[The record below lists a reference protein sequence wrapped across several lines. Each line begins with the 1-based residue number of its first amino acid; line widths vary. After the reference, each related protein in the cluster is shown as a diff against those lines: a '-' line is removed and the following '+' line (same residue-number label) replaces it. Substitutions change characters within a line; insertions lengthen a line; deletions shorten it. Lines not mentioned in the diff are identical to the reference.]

1 MAYAQ
6 YMGNLLRREIRVH
19 VGMRMDFALDRSHE
33 ELRQKARTFVEEHV
47 VTHADAWDRKKE
59 FPREAWDALAKAGLA
74 GLPFPTKYGGA
85 GRDILSYALAVEE
98 ISRASA
104 GLGVTL
110 AVHVSL
116 ASQPIFW
123 FGSEEQKRTYLRPL
137 AEGKVLGSFCL
148 TEPGAG
154 SDVAAMESKA
164 VRRGDDYI
172 LTGRK
177 YFIMNAPVAS
187 TLVVFA
193 MTDKSLAHRGI
204 SAFIVPRKTPGVR
217 IGKIFDKMGI
227 RSSVTSEVVFDEVR
241 VPAKNLLG
249 RLGDGF
255 KIAMETLDCGRIS
268 IAAQAVGIAQAS
280 LDAAVQY
287 ARQRVQFGKPIADLQ
302 AIRWMIADMATE
314 IEAARLLT
322 YRAASLTDHH
332 RRHTK
337 EASMAKLFAASTA
350 VEATRKALQIH
361 GGYGYMTDLP
371 LERYYRDAKITE
383 IYEGTSEIQ
392 RLVISNELL

>member
-1 MAYAQ
+1 M
-6 YMGNLLRREIRVH
+6 E
-19 VGMRMDFALDRSHE
+19 FALDRSHDE
-33 ELRQKARTFVEEHV
+33 VRRKVRRFVEENV
-47 VTHADAWDRKKE
+47 AAHADAWDRKKE
-59 FPREAWDALAKAGLA
+59 FPREAWTALARAGLA
-74 GLPFPTKYGGA
+74 GLPFPAKYGGA
-85 GRDILSYALAVEE
+85 GKDILSYVLAVEE

-116 ASQPIFW
+116 ATQPIFW
-123 FGSEEQKRTYLRPL
+123 YGNEAQKRRYLRPL
-137 AEGKVLGSFCL
+137 AQGKVLGSFCL

-154 SDVAAMESKA
+154 SDVAAMETKA
-164 VRRGDDYI
+164 VRQGDDYV
-172 LTGRK
+172 LSGRK

-193 MTDKSLAHRGI
+193 MTDKSLAHRGM
-204 SAFIVPRKTPGVR
+204 SAFIVPRKSPGVK

-241 VPAKNLLG
+241 VPAENLLG
-249 RLGDGF
+249 HPSDGF
-255 KIAMETLDCGRIS
+255 KIAMDTLDCGRIS

-287 ARQRVQFGKPIADLQ
+287 ARHRVQFGKPIADLE

-322 YRAASLTDHH
+322 YRAATLTDHH
-332 RRHTK
+332 RKHTL

>member
-1 MAYAQ
+1 MT
-6 YMGNLLRREIRVH
+6 H
-19 VGMRMDFALDRSHE
+19 GMRMEFALDRPHDE
-33 ELRQKARTFVEEHV
+33 IRRKVRRFVEEHV
-47 VTHADAWDRKKE
+47 AAQAAAWDRDKA
-59 FPREAWDALAKAGLA
+59 FPREAWKALAKEGLA
-74 GLPFPTKYGGA
+74 GLPFPAKYGGA

-123 FGSEEQKRTYLRPL
+123 YGNEDQKRRFLMPL
-137 AEGKVLGSFCL
+137 AQGRELGSFCL

-164 VRRGDDYI
+164 VRKGDGYV

-177 YFIMNAPVAS
+177 YFIMNAPVAG
-187 TLVVFA
+187 TLVAFA
-193 MTDKSLAHRGI
+193 MTDKSLAHRGM
-204 SAFIVPRKTPGVR
+204 SAFLVPRKSPGVR

-227 RSSVTSEVVFDEVR
+227 RASVTSEVVFDEVR
-241 VPAKNLLG
+241 VPKENLLG
-249 RLGDGF
+249 REGDGF
-255 KIAMETLDCGRIS
+255 RIAMDTLDCGRIS

-302 AIRWMIADMATE
+302 AIRWMIADMATD

-322 YRAASLTDHH
+322 YRAATLTDHG
-332 RRHTK
+332 RKHTK

-350 VEATRKALQIH
+350 VEATREALQIH

>member
-1 MAYAQ
+1 MEF
-6 YMGNLLRREIRVH
+6 G
-19 VGMRMDFALDRSHE
+19 LDRSHDE
-33 ELRQKARTFVEEHV
+33 VRRKVRRFVEEHV
-47 VTHADAWDRKKE
+47 AAHAADWDRGKE
-59 FPREAWDALAKAGLA
+59 FPAAAWKELAKAGLA
-74 GLPFPTKYGGA
+74 GLPFPAQYGGA
-85 GRDILSYALAVEE
+85 GKDILSYAVAVEE

-123 FGSEEQKRTYLRPL
+123 YGNDAQKRRFLTPL
-137 AEGKVLGSFCL
+137 ARGKVLGSFCL

-154 SDVAAMESKA
+154 SDVAAMESRA
-164 VRRGDDYI
+164 VRKGDGYV
-172 LTGRK
+172 LSGRK
-177 YFIMNAPVAS
+177 YFIMNAPVAG

-204 SAFIVPRKTPGVR
+204 SAFIVPRRSPGVR

-241 VPAKNLLG
+241 VPRENLLG
-249 RLGDGF
+249 REGDGF
-255 KIAMETLDCGRIS
+255 RIAMETLDCGRIS
-268 IAAQAVGIAQAS
+268 IAAQAVGIAQAA

-287 ARQRVQFGKPIADLQ
+287 ARHRVQFGKPIADLE
-302 AIRWMIADMATE
+302 AIRWMVADMATE
-314 IEAARLLT
+314 IDAARLLT

-332 RRHTK
+332 RRHTM

>member
-1 MAYAQ
+1 M
-6 YMGNLLRREIRVH
+6 E
-19 VGMRMDFALDRSHE
+19 FALDRSHDE
-33 ELRQKARTFVEEHV
+33 VRKRVRRFVEEQV
-47 VTHADAWDRKKE
+47 APHADAWDRDKE
-59 FPREAWDALAKAGLA
+59 FPRTAWNALGKEGFA
-74 GLPFPTKYGGA
+74 GLPFPAAYGGA
-85 GRDILSYALAVEE
+85 GRDILSYAVAVEE

-116 ASQPIFW
+116 ASQPVYG
-123 FGSEEQKRTYLRPL
+123 FGNEAQKRRYLRPL
-137 AEGKVLGSFCL
+137 AQGKVLGSFCL

-154 SDVAAMESKA
+154 SDVAAMESRA
-164 VRRGDDYI
+164 TRTRDGYV
-172 LTGRK
+172 LSGRK
-177 YFIMNAPVAS
+177 FFIMNAPVAG

-193 MTDKSLAHRGI
+193 MTDKSLAHRGM
-204 SAFIVPRKTPGVR
+204 SAFIVPRKSPGVR

-241 VPAKNLLG
+241 VPRENLLG
-249 RLGDGF
+249 REGDGF
-255 KIAMETLDCGRIS
+255 RIAMETLDCGRIS
-268 IAAQAVGIAQAS
+268 IAAQSVGIAQAA
-280 LDAAVQY
+280 LDAAVAY
-287 ARQRVQFGKPIADLQ
+287 ARHRVQFGKPIADLE
-302 AIRWMIADMATE
+302 AIRWMVADMATDL
-314 IEAARLLT
+314 EAARLLT
-322 YRAASLTDHH
+322 YRAAWLTDRG

-350 VEATRKALQIH
+350 IEATRKAMQIH

>member
-1 MAYAQ
+1 MEFSHSIRQ
-6 YMGNLLRREIRVH
+6 KQLLRKVRSFVDDH
-19 VGMRMDFALDRSHE
+19 VLPRADR
-33 ELRQKARTFVEEHV
+33 
-47 VTHADAWDRKKE
+47 WDKTGK
-59 FPREAWDALAKAGLA
+59 FPVEAWRVLSKAGLT
-74 GLPFPTKYGGA
+74 GLPIPRKYDGA
-85 GRDILSYALAVEE
+85 GEDVVSYVLAVEE
-98 ISRASA
+98 ISRGSA
-104 GLGVTL
+104 ALGVTL

-116 ASQPIFW
+116 VSQPLLW
-123 FGSEEQKRTYLRPL
+123 FGTEKQKMRYLKPL
-137 AEGKVLGSFCL
+137 AQGRQFGSFCL

-164 VRRGDDYI
+164 VLKGNEYLIR
-172 LTGRK
+172 GRK
-177 YFIMNAPVAS
+177 YFIVNAPMAS
-187 TLVVFA
+187 TYLVFA

-204 SAFIVPRKTPGVR
+204 SCFIVERDIPGVK

-227 RSSVTSEVVFDEVR
+227 RSSQVSEVIFDDVR
-241 VPAKNLLG
+241 VPVENMLG
-249 RLGDGF
+249 RQGDGF

-280 LDAAVQY
+280 LDAAVEY
-287 ARQRVQFGKPIADLQ
+287 ARSRVQFGKPIGDLQ

-322 YRAASLTDHH
+322 YRAAYLTDQGK
-332 RRHTK
+332 RHTK

-350 VEATRKALQIH
+350 VEAARKALQIH

>member
-1 MAYAQ
+1 M
-6 YMGNLLRREIRVH
+6 E
-19 VGMRMDFALDRSHE
+19 FALNK
-33 ELRQKARTFVEEHV
+33 RQEDVLKKTERFVEQHV
-47 VTHADAWDRKKE
+47 APKADGWDKSKK
-59 FPREAWDALAKAGLA
+59 FPIETWRALARAGFT
-74 GLPFPTKYGGA
+74 GLPFPHKYGGA
-85 GRDILSYALAVEE
+85 GQDVLSYVLAVEE
-98 ISRASA
+98 ISKGSA
-104 GLGVTL
+104 ALGVTL

-116 ASQPIFW
+116 VSQPLLW
-123 FGSEEQKRTYLRPL
+123 FGTEQQRMRYLRPL
-137 AEGKVLGSFCL
+137 AQGKQFGSFCL

-154 SDVAAMESKA
+154 SDVASMESKA
-164 VRRGDDYI
+164 TQSGDEYVI
-172 LTGRK
+172 SGRK
-177 YFIMNAPVAS
+177 YFIVNAPMAS
-187 TLVVFA
+187 TYVVFA

-204 SAFIVPRKTPGVR
+204 SCFIVERNRPGVK

-227 RSSVTSEVVFDEVR
+227 RSSMVSEVIFDDVR

-249 RLGDGF
+249 RRGEGF
-255 KIAMETLDCGRIS
+255 KIAMDTLDCGRIS

-280 LDAAVQY
+280 LDAAVRH
-287 ARQRVQFGKPIADLQ
+287 ARTRVQFGKPISDQQ
-302 AIRWMIADMATE
+302 AIRWMIADMATD

-322 YRAASLTDHH
+322 YRAAILTDQG

-350 VEATRKALQIH
+350 VEAARKALQIH

>member
-1 MAYAQ
+1 M
-6 YMGNLLRREIRVH
+6 E
-19 VGMRMDFALDRSHE
+19 FALDRPHDE
-33 ELRQKARTFVEEHV
+33 VRRKVRRFVEEHV
-47 VTHADAWDRKKE
+47 APQAAAWDRDKA
-59 FPREAWDALAKAGLA
+59 FPREAWQALAKEGLA
-74 GLPFPTKYGGA
+74 GLPFPARYGGA
-85 GRDILSYALAVEE
+85 GKDILSYALAVEE

-123 FGSEEQKRTYLRPL
+123 YGNEEQKRRFLVPL
-137 AEGKVLGSFCL
+137 ARGQELGSFCL

-164 VRRGDDYI
+164 VRKTDGYV

-187 TLVVFA
+187 TLVAFA

-204 SAFIVPRKTPGVR
+204 SAFLIPRKSPGVR

-227 RSSVTSEVVFDEVR
+227 RASVTSEVVFDEVR
-241 VPAKNLLG
+241 VPKEHLLG
-249 RLGDGF
+249 REGDGF
-255 KIAMETLDCGRIS
+255 QIAMDTLDCGRIS

-302 AIRWMIADMATE
+302 AIRWMIADMATD
-314 IEAARLLT
+314 IDAARLLT
-322 YRAASLTDHH
+322 YRAAALTDHG
-332 RRHTK
+332 RKHTK

>member
-1 MAYAQ
+1 M
-6 YMGNLLRREIRVH
+6 E
-19 VGMRMDFALDRSHE
+19 FALDRSHDE
-33 ELRQKARTFVEEHV
+33 VRKTVRRFVEEHV
-47 VTHADAWDRKKE
+47 APHADAWDRGKQ
-59 FPREAWDALAKAGLA
+59 FPREAWNALAKAGLA
-74 GLPFPTKYGGA
+74 GLPFPTAYGGA
-85 GRDILSYALAVEE
+85 GRDVLSYAVAVEE

-116 ASQPIFW
+116 ASQPIFEH
-123 FGSEEQKRTYLRPL
+123 GNDAQKRRYLRPL
-137 AEGKVLGSFCL
+137 AQGKVLGSFCL

-164 VRRGDDYI
+164 VRTEDGYV
-172 LTGRK
+172 LSGRK
-177 YFIMNAPVAS
+177 YFIMNAPVAG

-193 MTDKSLAHRGI
+193 MTDKSLAHRGM
-204 SAFIVPRKTPGVR
+204 SAFIVPRTSPGVR

-241 VPAKNLLG
+241 VPKGNLLG
-249 RLGDGF
+249 REGDGF

-280 LDAAVQY
+280 LDASVAY
-287 ARQRVQFGKPIADLQ
+287 ARHRVQFGKPIADLE
-302 AIRWMIADMATE
+302 AIRWMVADMATDL
-314 IEAARLLT
+314 EAARLLT
-322 YRAASLTDHH
+322 YRAAWLTD
-332 RRHTK
+332 RHKKHTM
-337 EASMAKLFAASTA
+337 EASMAKLFAATAA

>member
-1 MAYAQ
+1 
-6 YMGNLLRREIRVH
+6 
-19 VGMRMDFALDRSHE
+19 MDFALDRSHDDI
-33 ELRQKARTFVEEHV
+33 RKKVRRFVEEHV
-47 VTHADAWDRKKE
+47 AADAAAWDRDKM
-59 FPREAWDALAKAGLA
+59 FPRDAWKALAREGLA
-74 GLPFPTKYGGA
+74 GLPFPAKYGGA

-123 FGSEEQKRTYLRPL
+123 YGNEAQKRRFLVPL
-137 AEGKVLGSFCL
+137 AQGKELGSFCL

-164 VRRGDDYI
+164 LRKGDGYL

-187 TLVVFA
+187 TLVAFA
-193 MTDKSLAHRGI
+193 MTDKSLAHRGM
-204 SAFIVPRKTPGVR
+204 SAFLVPRKAPGVR

-227 RSSVTSEVVFDEVR
+227 RASVTSEVVFDEVR
-241 VPAKNLLG
+241 VPKENLLG
-249 RLGDGF
+249 REGDGF
-255 KIAMETLDCGRIS
+255 KIAMDTLDCGRIS

-302 AIRWMIADMATE
+302 AIRWMIADMATD
-314 IEAARLLT
+314 IDAARLLT
-322 YRAASLTDHH
+322 YRAAALTDHG
-332 RRHTK
+332 RKHTK

>member
-1 MAYAQ
+1 
-6 YMGNLLRREIRVH
+6 
-19 VGMRMDFALDRSHE
+19 MDFAVDKSHD
-33 ELRQKARTFVEEHV
+33 ELRRKVRRFVEQHV
-47 VTHADAWDRKKE
+47 AAHADAWDRRKE
-59 FPREAWDALAKAGLA
+59 FPRHAWAALAKAGLA
-74 GLPFPTKYGGA
+74 GLPFPAKYGGA
-85 GRDILSYALAVEE
+85 GRDILSYVLAVEE
-98 ISRASA
+98 VSRASA

-123 FGSEEQKRTYLRPL
+123 YGTEEQKRRYLRPL
-137 AEGKVLGSFCL
+137 AQGKVLGSFCL

-164 VRRGDDYI
+164 VRRGDDY
-172 LTGRK
+172 LLSGRK
-177 YFIMNAPVAS
+177 YFIMNAPVAG
-187 TLVVFA
+187 TLVVFV
-193 MTDKSLAHRGI
+193 MTDKSLAHRGM
-204 SAFIVPRKTPGVR
+204 SAFIVPRKSPGVK

-227 RSSVTSEVVFDEVR
+227 RSSVTSEVVLDEVR
-241 VPAKNLLG
+241 VPAENLLG
-249 RLGDGF
+249 HVGDGF
-255 KIAMETLDCGRIS
+255 KIAMDTLDCGRIS

-287 ARQRVQFGKPIADLQ
+287 ARNRVQFGKPIADLE
-302 AIRWMIADMATE
+302 AIRWMIADMATD

-322 YRAASLTDHH
+322 YRAATLTDHH
-332 RRHTK
+332 RRHTM

>member
-1 MAYAQ
+1 M
-6 YMGNLLRREIRVH
+6 E
-19 VGMRMDFALDRSHE
+19 FALDRPHE
-33 ELRQKARTFVEEHV
+33 EIRKQVRRFVEEHV
-47 VTHADAWDRKKE
+47 AADAGDWDRDRE
-59 FPREAWDALAKAGLA
+59 FPRAAWKALAKSGLA
-74 GLPFPTKYGGA
+74 GLPFPAKYGGA

-123 FGSEEQKRTYLRPL
+123 YGNEDQKKRYLIPL
-137 AEGKVLGSFCL
+137 AQGKQLGSFCL

-164 VRRGDDYI
+164 VRTPDGYR
-172 LTGRK
+172 LSGRK

-187 TLVVFA
+187 TLVAFA

-204 SAFIVPRKTPGVR
+204 SAFIVPRKSPGVR

-227 RSSVTSEVVFDEVR
+227 RSSVTSEVVFDDAEV
-241 VPAKNLLG
+241 PHENLLG
-249 RLGDGF
+249 REGDGF

-268 IAAQAVGIAQAS
+268 IAAQAVGIAQAA

-302 AIRWMIADMATE
+302 AIRWMIADMATD

-322 YRAASLTDHH
+322 YRAATLTDHH
-332 RRHTK
+332 KKHTK

-350 VEATRKALQIH
+350 VEATRKALQVH

>member
-1 MAYAQ
+1 M
-6 YMGNLLRREIRVH
+6 E
-19 VGMRMDFALDRSHE
+19 FALSKRQE
-33 ELRQKARTFVEEHV
+33 EVLRKTRGLVEKLILPKADGWDKTGKFPM
-47 VTHADAWDRKKE
+47 DAWR
-59 FPREAWDALAKAGLA
+59 ALSRAGLT
-74 GLPFPTKYGGA
+74 GIPIPRKYGG
-85 GRDILSYALAVEE
+85 GGQDVVSYVLAVEE
-98 ISRASA
+98 ISRGSA
-104 GLGVTL
+104 ALGVTL

-116 ASQPIFW
+116 VSQPLLW
-123 FGSEEQKRTYLRPL
+123 FGNEQQKMRYLKPL
-137 AEGKVLGSFCL
+137 AQGEHFGSFCL

-164 VRRGDDYI
+164 IPKGNEYEI
-172 LTGRK
+172 TGRK
-177 YFIMNAPVAS
+177 YFIVNAPLAS
-187 TLVVFA
+187 TYLVFA

-204 SAFIVPRKTPGVR
+204 SCFIVDRKMPGVR

-227 RSSVTSEVVFDEVR
+227 RSTKVSEVILDHVR
-241 VPAKNLLG
+241 VPAKNMLG
-249 RLGDGF
+249 RPGDGF
-255 KIAMETLDCGRIS
+255 KIAMETLDCGRVS

-280 LDAAVQY
+280 LDAAVRH
-287 ARQRVQFGKPIADLQ
+287 ARTRVQFGKPISDQQ

-322 YRAASLTDHH
+322 HRAAQLTDEG
-332 RRHTK
+332 RKHTK

-350 VEATRKALQIH
+350 VEAARKALQIH

>member
-1 MAYAQ
+1 M
-6 YMGNLLRREIRVH
+6 E
-19 VGMRMDFALDRSHE
+19 FTLDRHHE
-33 ELRQKARTFVEEHV
+33 EGRKQVRQFVEEV
-47 VTHADAWDRKKE
+47 VAPHADAWERDAA
-59 FPREAWDALAKAGLA
+59 FPKDAWKALAQRGLA
-74 GLPFPTKYGGA
+74 GLPFPTKFGGA
-85 GRDILSYALAVEE
+85 GRDILAYAIAVEE

-104 GLGVTL
+104 ALGVTL

-123 FGSEEQKRTYLRPL
+123 FGNDAQRRKFLGPL
-137 AEGKVLGSFCL
+137 ARGKVLGSFCL

-164 VRRGDDYI
+164 VRKGDEYI

-177 YFIMNAPVAS
+177 YFIMNAPVAG
-187 TLVVFA
+187 TFVVFA

-204 SAFIVPRKTPGVR
+204 SAFIVPRKSQGVR

-227 RSSVTSEVVFDEVR
+227 RASVTSEVIFDEVR
-241 VPAKNLLG
+241 VPEENLLG

-255 KIAMETLDCGRIS
+255 RIAMDTLDCGRIS

-287 ARQRVQFGKPIADLQ
+287 ARHRVQFGKPIADLE

-322 YRAASLTDHH
+322 YRAAWLTDHH
-332 RRHTK
+332 RKHTM
-337 EASMAKLFAASTA
+337 EASMAKLFAASVA
-350 VEATRKALQIH
+350 VDATRKAMQVH
-361 GGYGYMTDLP
+361 GGYGYMRDLP

>member
-1 MAYAQ
+1 MEFEFSKHQEEVLQTAR
-6 YMGNLLRREIRVH
+6 G
-19 VGMRMDFALDRSHE
+19 FAEKLV
-33 ELRQKARTFVEEHV
+33 LPK
-47 VTHADAWDRKKE
+47 ADAWDKSNR
-59 FPREAWDALAKAGLA
+59 FPTETWRAMARAGLT
-74 GLPFPTKYGGA
+74 GLPIPRKYGG
-85 GRDILSYALAVEE
+85 GGQDILSYVLAVEE
-98 ISRASA
+98 ISRGSA
-104 GLGVTL
+104 ALGVTL

-116 ASQPIFW
+116 VSQPLLSY
-123 FGSEEQKRTYLRPL
+123 GTEPQKMLYLKPL
-137 AEGKVLGSFCL
+137 AQGSKFGSFCL

-154 SDVAAMESKA
+154 SDVASMESKA
-164 VRRGDDYI
+164 TLSGDDYVI
-172 LTGRK
+172 RGRK
-177 YFIMNAPVAS
+177 YFIVNAPMAS
-187 TLVVFA
+187 TYLVFA

-204 SAFIVPRKTPGVR
+204 SCFIVDRNMPGVK

-227 RSSVTSEVVFDEVR
+227 RSSMVSEVIFDNVR
-241 VPAKNLLG
+241 VPARNMLG
-249 RLGDGF
+249 RPGEGF
-255 KIAMETLDCGRIS
+255 KIAMDTLDCGRIS

-280 LDAAVQY
+280 LDAAIEH
-287 ARQRVQFGKPIADLQ
+287 ARTRVQFGKPISDQQ

-322 YRAASLTDHH
+322 YHAAALTDLG
-332 RRHTK
+332 RKHTK

-350 VEATRKALQIH
+350 VETARKALQIH

>member
-1 MAYAQ
+1 
-6 YMGNLLRREIRVH
+6 
-19 VGMRMDFALDRSHE
+19 MRMEFALDRSHDE
-33 ELRQKARTFVEEHV
+33 VRRKVRRFVEDHV
-47 VTHADAWDRKKE
+47 ASYADAWDRNKE
-59 FPREAWDALAKAGLA
+59 FPREAWNALAKAGLA
-74 GLPFPTKYGGA
+74 GLPFPAKYGGA
-85 GRDILSYALAVEE
+85 GRDILSYAVAVEE

-123 FGSEEQKRTYLRPL
+123 YGTEEQKRRYLPPL
-137 AEGKVLGSFCL
+137 AQGKELGSFCL

-164 VRRGDDYI
+164 VRRGDDYV
-172 LTGRK
+172 LSGRK

-204 SAFIVPRKTPGVR
+204 SAFIVPRKSPGVK

-241 VPAKNLLG
+241 VPAENLLG
-249 RLGDGF
+249 HIGDGF
-255 KIAMETLDCGRIS
+255 KIAMDTLDCGRIS

-287 ARQRVQFGKPIADLQ
+287 ARHRVQFGKPIADLQ

-322 YRAASLTDHH
+322 YRAATLTDHH
-332 RRHTK
+332 RRHTM

>member
-1 MAYAQ
+1 M
-6 YMGNLLRREIRVH
+6 EF
-19 VGMRMDFALDRSHE
+19 DLDRSHDE
-33 ELRQKARTFVEEHV
+33 VRRKVRRFVEEHV
-47 VTHADAWDRKKE
+47 VAQADAWDRKKQ
-59 FPREAWDALAKAGLA
+59 FPREAWAALAHEGLA
-74 GLPFPTKYGGA
+74 GLPFPAKYGGA
-85 GRDILSYALAVEE
+85 GRDILSYVLAVEE

-123 FGSEEQKRTYLRPL
+123 YGREEQKRRYLKPL
-137 AEGKVLGSFCL
+137 AQGKELGSFCL

-164 VRRGDDYI
+164 VRRGDDYV
-172 LTGRK
+172 LSGRK

-204 SAFIVPRKTPGVR
+204 SAFIVPRKAPGVR

-241 VPAKNLLG
+241 VPAENLLG
-249 RLGDGF
+249 HLGDGF
-255 KIAMETLDCGRIS
+255 KIAMDTLDCGRIS

-287 ARQRVQFGKPIADLQ
+287 ARHRVQFGKPIADLE

-322 YRAASLTDHH
+322 YRAAALTDRR
-332 RRHTK
+332 RRHTL

-350 VEATRKALQIH
+350 VEATRKALQIP

>member
-1 MAYAQ
+1 M
-6 YMGNLLRREIRVH
+6 E
-19 VGMRMDFALDRSHE
+19 FALDRAHE
-33 ELRQKARTFVEEHV
+33 EVRRQVRRFVDEQV
-47 VTHADAWDRKKE
+47 APDAAAWDVDRA
-59 FPREAWDALAKAGLA
+59 FPRKAWNALSKAGLA
-74 GLPFPTKYGGA
+74 GLPWPKAYGGA
-85 GRDILSYALAVEE
+85 GRDILSYAVAVEE

-116 ASQPIFW
+116 ASQPIFLY
-123 FGSEEQKRTYLRPL
+123 GTEAQKRRYLAPL
-137 AEGKVLGSFCL
+137 ARGTQLGSFCL

-154 SDVAAMESKA
+154 SDVAAMETKA
-164 VRRGDDYI
+164 VRTPSGYV
-172 LTGRK
+172 LSGRK
-177 YFIMNAPVAS
+177 YFIMNAPVAGS
-187 TLVVFA
+187 LVVFA

-204 SAFIVPRKTPGVR
+204 SAFIVPRKSPGVR

-227 RSSVTSEVVFDEVR
+227 RSSITSEVIFDEVR
-241 VPAKNLLG
+241 VPKENLLG
-249 RLGDGF
+249 REGDGF
-255 KIAMETLDCGRIS
+255 RIAMETLDCGRIS
-268 IAAQAVGIAQAS
+268 IAAQAVGIAQAA
-280 LDAAVQY
+280 LDAAVAY
-287 ARQRVQFGKPIADLQ
+287 ARHRVQFGKPIADLQ
-302 AIRWMIADMATE
+302 AIRWMIADMATD

-322 YRAASLTDHH
+322 YRAATLTDHH
-332 RRHTK
+332 KRHTM

-350 VEATRKALQIH
+350 IEATRKAMQVH

>member
-1 MAYAQ
+1 M
-6 YMGNLLRREIRVH
+6 E
-19 VGMRMDFALDRSHE
+19 FALDHRHDE
-33 ELRQKARTFVEEHV
+33 VRKKVRRFVEEQV
-47 VTHADAWDRKKE
+47 APRADGWDRDAK
-59 FPREAWDALAKAGLA
+59 FPLEAWKELAREGLA
-74 GLPFPTKYGGA
+74 GLPFPAKFGGG
-85 GRDILSYALAVEE
+85 GRDVLSYAIAVEE

-104 GLGVTL
+104 ALGVTL

-123 FGSEEQKRTYLRPL
+123 FGNEGQKRQFLRPL
-137 AEGKVLGSFCL
+137 AQGKQIGSFCL

-164 VRRGDDYI
+164 VRQGDDYI

-187 TLVVFA
+187 TFVVFA

-204 SAFIVPRKTPGVR
+204 SAFIVPRKSRGVR

-227 RSSVTSEVVFDEVR
+227 RSSVTSEVLFDEVR
-241 VPAKNLLG
+241 VPMENLLG
-249 RLGDGF
+249 HPGDGF
-255 KIAMETLDCGRIS
+255 RIAMETLDCGRIS

-280 LDAAVQY
+280 LDAAIRY
-287 ARQRVQFGKPIADLQ
+287 ARHRVQFGKPIADLE
-302 AIRWMIADMATE
+302 AIRWMIADMATDLD
-314 IEAARLLT
+314 AARLLT
-322 YRAASLTDHH
+322 YRAAWLTDHH
-332 RRHTK
+332 KKHTM

>member
-1 MAYAQ
+1 
-6 YMGNLLRREIRVH
+6 
-19 VGMRMDFALDRSHE
+19 MDFALDRSHDDI
-33 ELRQKARTFVEEHV
+33 RKKVRRFVEEHV
-47 VTHADAWDRKKE
+47 AADAAAWDRDKM
-59 FPREAWDALAKAGLA
+59 FPRDAWKALAREGLA
-74 GLPFPTKYGGA
+74 GLPFPAKYGGA

-123 FGSEEQKRTYLRPL
+123 YGNEAQKRRFLVPL
-137 AEGKVLGSFCL
+137 AQGKELGSFCL

-164 VRRGDDYI
+164 LRKGDGYL

-187 TLVVFA
+187 TLVAFA
-193 MTDKSLAHRGI
+193 MTDKSLAHRGM
-204 SAFIVPRKTPGVR
+204 SAFLVPRKAPGVR

-227 RSSVTSEVVFDEVR
+227 RASVTSEVVFDEVR
-241 VPAKNLLG
+241 VPKENLLG
-249 RLGDGF
+249 REGDGF
-255 KIAMETLDCGRIS
+255 KIAMDTLDCGRIS
-268 IAAQAVGIAQAS
+268 IAAKAVGIAQGS

-302 AIRWMIADMATE
+302 AIRWMIADMATD
-314 IEAARLLT
+314 IDAARLLT
-322 YRAASLTDHH
+322 YRAAALTDHG
-332 RRHTK
+332 RKHTK

>member
-1 MAYAQ
+1 M
-6 YMGNLLRREIRVH
+6 E
-19 VGMRMDFALDRSHE
+19 FALDRRHDEIRSKV
-33 ELRQKARTFVEEHV
+33 RRYVEEHV
-47 VTHADAWDRKKE
+47 SPHADEWDRSGK
-59 FPREAWDALAKAGLA
+59 FPARAWRALSMEGLA
-74 GLPFPTKYGGA
+74 GLPFATKYGGA
-85 GRDILSYALAVEE
+85 GRDVMSYAIAVEE

-104 GLGVTL
+104 ALGVTL

-116 ASQPIFW
+116 ASQPIYW
-123 FGSEEQKRTYLRPL
+123 FGNEDQKRRFLKPL
-137 AEGKVLGSFCL
+137 AQGRVLGSFCL

-164 VRRGDDYI
+164 VRKGDEFV

-177 YFIMNAPVAS
+177 YFIMNAPVAG
-187 TLVVFA
+187 TFVVFA
-193 MTDKSLAHRGI
+193 MTDKSLGHRGI
-204 SAFIVPRKTPGVR
+204 SAFIVPRKSRGLR

-227 RSSVTSEVVFDEVR
+227 RSSVTSEVLFDEVR
-241 VPAKNLLG
+241 VPQENLLG

-255 KIAMETLDCGRIS
+255 RIAMETLDCGRIS

-287 ARQRVQFGKPIADLQ
+287 ARRRVQFGKPIADLE
-302 AIRWMIADMATE
+302 AIRWMVADMATE

-322 YRAASLTDHH
+322 YRAAWLTDHH
-332 RRHTK
+332 KKHTM
-337 EASMAKLFAASTA
+337 EASMAKLFAASAA